1 MRGNGHPVAPNK
13 RQKCVYAGL
22 TVLLPYILS
31 KTESWLTLSNDVAPA
46 PWKDRLQR
54 LITNAEN
61 IFSTLSLLN
70 FLAFL
75 VNGRY
80 YPRENLI
87 NLDIDLFQTES

>member
-80 YPRENLI
+80 YLARI
-87 NLDIDLFQTES
+87 